1 MTKAWVITD
10 FSVLQIIFTHLK
22 EGTSCIKGTSIGCSF
37 YSNNSIF
44 NGDTIAFFAITLVFN
59 LFKLNTFLRF
69 LTTGCDFQT
78 TIFKVSLVEL
88 SFLVKSRIPNG
99 NDSFRSNRSF
109 TFSAVPLLNCW
120 SNCRF
125 GSNTF
130 ISMQT
135 FNDNFKFF
143 CEGMVIIGLLDHHF
157 NMLFCQRCVD
167 FII

>member
-1 MTKAWVITD
+1 MTKAWEVTD
-10 FSVLQIIFTHLK
+10 FSVLQVIFSQLK
-22 EGTSCIKGTSIGCSF
+22 EGTSCIKGTSISRCF

-44 NGDTIAFFAITLVFN
+44 NGDTIAFFTITLVFN
-59 LFKLNTFLRF
+59 LFKLNTVLCF

-130 ISMQT
+130 IRMQA

-143 CEGMVIIGLLDHHF
+143 CEGMVIIRLLNHHF
-157 NMLFCQRCVD
+157 DMLFCQRCVD
-167 FII
+167 LII

>member
-10 FSVLQIIFTHLK
+10 FSVLQIIFSQLK
-22 EGTSCIKGTSIGCSF
+22 EGTSCIKGTSISRCF

-120 SNCRF
+120 GNCRF
-125 GSNTF
+125 GSNAF
-130 ISMQT
+130 ISVQA

-143 CEGMVIIGLLDHHF
+143 CEGMVIVGLLDHHF
-157 NMLFCQRCVD
+157 DMLFCQRCVD

>member
-1 MTKAWVITD
+1 MTKAWEVTD
-10 FSVLQIIFTHLK
+10 FSVLQIIFAHLK
-22 EGTSCIKGTSIGCSF
+22 KSTCSIKCSCIGRSF
-37 YSNNSIF
+37 YGDNSIF
-44 NGDTIAFFAITLVFN
+44 NSDTIAFLAIALVFN
-59 LFKLNTFLRF
+59 LFKFNPFLSC
-69 LTTGCDFQT
+69 LITCSDFQT

-120 SNCRF
+120 GNCRF
-125 GSNTF
+125 GSHAF
-130 ISMQT
+130 ISMQA

-157 NMLFCQRCVD
+157 DMLFCQRCVD